1 MRTLGTVGRRRSG
14 RPRPLGGGFRLGA
27 GEADAACD
35 HYDDTQDHDRC
46 TDCKG
51 TGWYVGFTERKY
63 CPTCDGSGYL

>member
-1 MRTLGTVGRRRSG
+1 M
-14 RPRPLGGGFRLGA
+14 GA

-51 TGWYVGFTERKY
+51 TGWYVTDYAGK
-63 CPTCDGSGYL
+63 SGGQASGASAKSDSKKESSSSKKSDD

>member
-1 MRTLGTVGRRRSG
+1 MRTSGTVGRRRSG

-27 GEADAACD
+27 PEADAACD

-46 TDCKG
+46 ADCKG